1 MFYPLTP
8 SRKKKEEQRLSLIM
22 VEKNRSKNRYVKK
35 SCNVLQTAAVYYLTK
50 IKRRLKHLHL
60 TLLRFGHGTLCDR
73 LVRSDHRVVLV
84 YVLISEV
91 VLKNVYLVLK
101 KVICIRYLRG
111 AGFEKL
117 QKALAAQDGSRSP
130 IAPPSPSVTSLA
142 KYSFSVVSL
151 TRPIISFHFVC
162 LSYLYFS
169 LLSHLDRILYL
180 LCYGCYVIYY
190 GCTLTSFDD

>member
-1 MFYPLTP
+1 
-8 SRKKKEEQRLSLIM
+8 M

-60 TLLRFGHGTLCDR
+60 ALLRFGHGTLCDR

-151 TRPIISFHFVC
+151 TRPYTYHSFPLCMFKLPLFFTSVTSRSHIIFVM
-162 LSYLYFS
+162 L
-169 LLSHLDRILYL
+169 RV
-180 LCYGCYVIYY
+180 LCYILWVYVNII
-190 GCTLTSFDD
+190 